1 MNIEQVARIAH
12 ETNRAYC
19 ASIGDYSQPL
29 WEDAPEWQRVSALTG
44 VNFHLTI
51 LKKGSHPSPVASHE
65 SWLQEKKAQ
74 GWKYGK
80 EKNPEK
86 KEHPCFVPY
95 DELPL
100 EQRMKDFLFAHIVEA
115 FYAAEAKTTVV
126 R

>member
-29 WEDAPEWQRVSALTG
+29 WEDAPEWQKSSALKG
-44 VNFHLTI
+44 VNFHLDI
-51 LKKGSHPSPVASHE
+51 LEKGSLPSPAASHE
-65 SWLQEKKAQ
+65 SWLREKKAQ

-86 KEHPCFVPY
+86 KEHPCCVPY
-95 DELPL
+95 DELPP
-100 EQRMKDFLFAHIVEA
+100 EQRMKDFLFLAIVEA